1 MPLPLLARSQNSAK
15 MPRCEGWLFRVRVVL
30 KHIQIASNSTD
41 SALFETLKDTVL
53 GYSWCQW
60 RSFRICTQKSRFF
73 LVSEFGTRLA
83 PEAYRTYPV
92 RGDLY

>member
-41 SALFETLKDTVL
+41 SALFETLKDTWLFMVPMAIL
-53 GYSWCQW
+53 S
-60 RSFRICTQKSRFF
+60 
-73 LVSEFGTRLA
+73 
-83 PEAYRTYPV
+83 
-92 RGDLY
+92 DLYTEISFLFGFRVRYKAGA